1 MDKKKQ
7 NNDLSIMRGLKEETV
22 KMLLKEGQI
31 KKYKRCEIIFRA
43 RENVEYVFIQ
53 LSGKTITYNLTHS
66 GKRKIIFIL
75 GRGALLNDK
84 ILSEGIISNYCEAI
98 EACEILRIP
107 ILRFQE
113 MMKQDYD
120 LTKCV
125 LAYQENKAC
134 RLSHQL
140 KNTMGS
146 IYMERKLS
154 AKLWKLAR
162 DFGIEKEDGVEI
174 DINMSITLL
183 ADFLGT
189 PRETASRLCK
199 TLTDYGL
206 IRMDKK
212 RVLIRDPNRLLH
224 FYKTGEL
231 E

>member
-1 MDKKKQ
+1 MQDKRE
-7 NNDLSIMRGLKEETV
+7 NNMLTLYGLKADTE
-22 KMLLKEGQI
+22 KMLFNAGQI
-31 KKYKRCEIIFRA
+31 KKYKKHEIIFRA

-53 LSGKTITYNLTHS
+53 LSGKTIIYNLTHS
-66 GKRKIIFIL
+66 GKRKIIFFL
-75 GRGALLNDK
+75 GKGALLNDK
-84 ILSEGIISNYCEAI
+84 IVSKGIISNYCEAI
-98 EACEILRIP
+98 ETCEILRIP
-107 ILRFQE
+107 ILKFQK
-113 MMKQDYD
+113 MMECDYN
-120 LTKCV
+120 LTKSV
-125 LAYQENKAC
+125 LAYQENKSC

-162 DFGIEKEDGVEI
+162 DFGIKREDGIEI

-212 RVLIRDPNRLLH
+212 RVLIRDPERLLH

-231 E
+231 G